1 MQRHFWDDG
10 RLASQLV
17 SAFEGLLSS
26 VGGAAAVVELDD
38 PVAELL
44 LGLYRVKRA
53 ACQGGNEL
61 LAFASPASRSPAA
74 PTGASGGPGCS

>member
-1 MQRHFWDDG
+1 MHRIMQHHFWDDV

-17 SAFEGLLSS
+17 SAFEGPLSG

-44 LGLYRVKRA
+44 LGLHRVKRR
-53 ACQGGNEL
+53 L
-61 LAFASPASRSPAA
+61 
-74 PTGASGGPGCS
+74 PGRQ